1 MRRED
6 SRGSKNV
13 AKTPKP
19 PQEAVADTVEDAVIV
34 EETSAEEP
42 LQDPVG
48 DETPQDAGPEEAAL
62 TLEDADEVPADADE
76 DVAEV
81 VLSENDPE
89 EPDEEEDTSEMVE
102 PEMVEDVVAD
112 ADATEDTTPEDVTPT
127 PEPAPA
133 TATPRRGGFAPMV
146 LGGVIAAGLGF
157 VGAQYPDQWP
167 FPEPAAEADPVAQQV
182 AAQADRLEAVEQS
195 LAEQATALGA
205 LASQDALTELGA
217 QVATD
222 LEAIQTKLAD
232 LETRLTAVEK
242 LPTGDGTE
250 AAEAAAAAYQR
261 ELAELRAMFDA
272 ELAKVSA
279 VQEDAEA
286 LSANAAT
293 RAALANVMAA
303 LDSGAPFADS
313 AAELAEVTGA
323 PLPDP
328 LPAMA
333 ADGVP
338 TLAALQDSFPDAARA
353 ALDIAIKAAVED
365 GSMSRTQAFLR
376 SQLGVRS
383 LEPKEGDDADAI
395 LSRAE
400 EALRHGQIPVALTEL
415 AALPE
420 AAQPAM
426 ADWIS
431 TAKARVAALDAGQAL
446 ATQLNK

>member
-1 MRRED
+1 MAK
-6 SRGSKNV
+6 SP
-13 AKTPKP
+13 KTPKEEVQEP
-19 PQEAVADTVEDAVIV
+19 AREAVVLEETAAEDAPQEAVTDPVGEGSDPGIDADVAEDAAETVEDLPEIVLSEEDRVEADAAV
-34 EETSAEEP
+34 
-42 LQDPVG
+42 
-48 DETPQDAGPEEAAL
+48 
-62 TLEDADEVPADADE
+62 EDADPDAEASEDEVGETPELADQPADP
-76 DVAEV
+76 
-81 VLSENDPE
+81 SP
-89 EPDEEEDTSEMVE
+89 
-102 PEMVEDVVAD
+102 
-112 ADATEDTTPEDVTPT
+112 TPT
-127 PEPAPA
+127 AEPTMMPAEPAS
-133 TATPRRGGFAPMV
+133 RRGGFAPMV

-167 FPEPAAEADPVAQQV
+167 FPEAAEQPNPLAAQVEAQAARLDAMDAANAEAAAAIAALQGDDAVAQLN
-182 AAQADRLEAVEQS
+182 DRLEGV
-195 LAEQATALGA
+195 TGA
-205 LASQDALTELGA
+205 LADLDA
-217 QVATD
+217 
-222 LEAIQTKLAD
+222 
-232 LETRLTAVEK
+232 RLTAVEK

-261 ELAELRAMFDA
+261 ELAELRAMFEA

-279 VQEDAEA
+279 VQEDAQA

-293 RAALANVMAA
+293 RAALAGVMAA
-303 LDSGAPFADS
+303 LDSGAPFADA
-313 AAELAEVTGA
+313 AAELADVMGT

-338 TLAALQDSFPDAARA
+338 TLAALQESFPEAARA
-353 ALDIAIKAAVED
+353 ALDIAIRAAVED

-376 SQLGVRS
+376 TQLGVRS

-400 EALRHGQIPVALTEL
+400 EALRHGQITVALTEL
-415 AALPE
+415 SALPE

-431 TAKARVAALDAGQAL
+431 TAQARAAALDAGQAL